1 MNTNTNTAVEGF
13 FNTFPSTSTSTNGF
27 FELQNAII
35 ISQPNTDDE
44 SGYRCNQCDSM
55 VVSMGKIKNVFIHER
70 TCPNENKIYQDG
82 EWIEKEIETED
93 EWIEDEDEDED

>member
-1 MNTNTNTAVEGF
+1 
-13 FNTFPSTSTSTNGF
+13 
-27 FELQNAII
+27 
-35 ISQPNTDDE
+35 
-44 SGYRCNQCDSM
+44 M

-93 EWIEDEDEDED
+93 EWIEDEDED